1 MPLPE
6 GVVKILE
13 ENVLLLKTV
22 MQLMLKENVELS
34 REMLA
39 RCSEVKTQL
48 DEAFVSESE
57 EMRGVVN
64 TIWSFGPRHTG
75 PNVLFNSMRDYPR
88 PSIWDILSDRQCL
101 QQLRD
106 YDNSIISGFQLA
118 TLSGPL
124 CEEPMHRVGI
134 MVSEWALAGEENR
147 DVSDMYSPF
156 SGQLISAMEG
166 CRRSMLAQPTRL
178 VAIMCN
184 YDIRVS

>member
-13 ENVLLLKTV
+13 ENVSLLKTV
-22 MQLMLKENVELS
+22 MLKENIELS
-34 REMLA
+34 RGMLQ
-39 RCSEVKTQL
+39 CGEVKTQL

-64 TIWSFGPRHTG
+64 TIWSSGPCHTG

-88 PSIWDILSDRQCL
+88 PSIWDILSDRQ
-101 QQLRD
+101 QLRD
-106 YDNSIISGFQLA
+106 YDNSGFQLA

-124 CEEPMHRVGI
+124 CEEPMHGVGI

-147 DVSDMYSPF
+147 DVSDVYGPF
-156 SGQLISAMEG
+156 SGQLISAMKEG
-166 CRRSMLAQPTRL
+166 CRQSMLAQPTRL
-178 VAIMCN
+178 MAIMCN